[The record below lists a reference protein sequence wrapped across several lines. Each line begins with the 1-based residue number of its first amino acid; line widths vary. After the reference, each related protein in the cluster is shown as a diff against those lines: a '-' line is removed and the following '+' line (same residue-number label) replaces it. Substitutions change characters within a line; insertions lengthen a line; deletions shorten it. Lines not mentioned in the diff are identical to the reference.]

1 MSYSLVKGDIVNIIN
16 DDGHFKAV
24 IPSPH
29 FAPCVRLSP
38 SPPITRGN
46 NIVWAIVLSP
56 FRPSSDL
63 SVRVELRSYWAMT
76 ETNCKNTG
84 PVLQAAIRTLG
95 YREKMFETPLTQLI
109 KY

>member
-1 MSYSLVKGDIVNIIN
+1 MSYSLVKGDIVNIIDGRGTTKMSYSLVKGDIVNIIN

-76 ETNCKNTG
+76 ETNC
-84 PVLQAAIRTLG
+84 
-95 YREKMFETPLTQLI
+95 
-109 KY
+109 